1 MRRDNRSKPQARGY
15 ASDQFSEFSSPRK
28 HASST
33 INWRSRRSNN
43 VYRVRARTYARC
55 MGYAT
60 AITLVG
66 KHYPLPI
73 LRVDSQDQVFQLL
86 SDLCTVHR
94 RPQICGLRYTTGVA
108 HQEWCRLLHRQGD
121 PGGATSSTQPLPHP
135 QRHRIRLRHD
145 LCTVHRRP
153 QICG

>member
-1 MRRDNRSKPQARGY
+1 MRRDNRSKPQAIGY

-55 MGYAT
+55 MGYTT

-94 RPQICGLRYTTGVA
+94 RLQICGLRYTTGVA
-108 HQEWCRLLHRQGD
+108 
-121 PGGATSSTQPLPHP
+121 S
-135 QRHRIRLRHD
+135 
-145 LCTVHRRP
+145 
-153 QICG
+153 